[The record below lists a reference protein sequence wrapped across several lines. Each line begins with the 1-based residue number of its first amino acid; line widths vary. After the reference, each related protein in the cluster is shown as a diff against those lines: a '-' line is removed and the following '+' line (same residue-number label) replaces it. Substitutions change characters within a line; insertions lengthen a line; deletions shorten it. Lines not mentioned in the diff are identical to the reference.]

1 MIEMVK
7 NSIGLFFR
15 GKLFAEPSKA
25 YMQLLLGVLFTA
37 LCFIAALRFGG
48 LPHWG
53 AAIVA
58 GFLGGALQP
67 YLFRN
72 LRYR

>member
-1 MIEMVK
+1 MWAMAQ

-15 GKLFAEPSKA
+15 GKLFAEPAKA
-25 YMQLLLGVLFTA
+25 FLMISIGVIVTASLLVLIAKLGAPLWMAAPAAALLG
-37 LCFIAALRFGG
+37 GG
-48 LPHWG
+48 
-53 AAIVA
+53 
-58 GFLGGALQP
+58 LQP

>member
-1 MIEMVK
+1 V
-7 NSIGLFFR
+7 
-15 GKLFAEPSKA
+15 
-25 YMQLLLGVLFTA
+25 
-37 LCFIAALRFGG
+37 RFGH
-48 LPHWG
+48 LLFWQ

-58 GFLGGALQP
+58 GFVGGVLQP